1 MRTGWAT
8 GKRMS
13 YDIIILKPVGSRT
26 DNLADVDEVLDI
38 GDEALVLR
46 SLALVLPGC
55 IQGVFVKDESFTI
68 EGSLSGKPVTSIHLS
83 LKFGACWS
91 DSFFSVVQGLLS
103 ELCDSLQ
110 THAFSVTDNTLI
122 SAPGD

>member
-1 MRTGWAT
+1 
-8 GKRMS
+8 MS

-26 DNLADVDEVLDI
+26 DNLADVGEVLDI

-68 EGSLSGKPVTSIHLS
+68 EGSLS
-83 LKFGACWS
+83 A
-91 DSFFSVVQGLLS
+91 SFKGFCQSYAIPSRL
-103 ELCDSLQ
+103 
-110 THAFSVTDNTLI
+110 THFR
-122 SAPGD
+122 